1 MIINNLLSLCL
12 LYSFYHLNFVTSNIL
27 PKQKNSG
34 IQSLSVKGKF
44 FCGDEPAGNVRVK
57 LVDQDYGPDSDD
69 DMAAGYT
76 NEDGYFELSG
86 SAEEL
91 TTIDPHLRVYHDCN
105 DGFTP
110 CQRRWKFEL
119 PNHYIWNGK
128 NSPKVMDIGEW
139 NLEARMPDER
149 HDCIH

>member
-1 MIINNLLSLCL
+1 MIINNLLSLSI
-12 LYSFYHLNFVTSNIL
+12 LYLSSHLYFVETNIL
-27 PKQKNSG
+27 PKQKSSG
-34 IQSLSVKGKF
+34 MQSLSVKGRLL
-44 FCGDEPAGNVRVK
+44 CGDEPAGQVRVK

-76 NEDGYFELSG
+76 DIDGYFQLSG

-91 TTIDPHLRVYHDCN
+91 TTIDPHLRIYHDCN

-119 PNHYIWNGK
+119 PNHYITNGA
-128 NSPKVMDIGEW
+128 SSSHVMDIGTW
-139 NLEARMPDER
+139 NLEARMPDES